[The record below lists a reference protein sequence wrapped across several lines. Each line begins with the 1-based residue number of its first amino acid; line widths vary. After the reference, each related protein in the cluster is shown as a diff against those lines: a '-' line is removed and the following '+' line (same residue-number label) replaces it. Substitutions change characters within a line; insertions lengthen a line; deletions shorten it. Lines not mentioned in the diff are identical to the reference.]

1 MYARDFYP
9 MMDYRATA
17 NCSTLFLFFPR
28 PKNSD
33 LVRDRRCGIFA
44 FFLSLNVNTHRLWQ
58 NYRALYDPFYELNI
72 FSSLVCGAVKHVDR
86 NNIVRGYVYT
96 RISAFSFFVSAATR
110 KIRCR
115 GRGRRYPCILR
126 LYSFFFSFSNICA
139 YRSSESFDP
148 GSKQGCCFAQP
159 VRFLPSMEIRVTRKY
174 FPASRPGVRS
184 VANKIKQSRLRVTF

>member
-28 PKNSD
+28 RKNSD
-33 LVRDRRCGIFA
+33 LVRDRRCGILA

-110 KIRCR
+110 KIRCG
-115 GRGRRYPCILR
+115 GRGRRYRCILR
-126 LYSFFFSFSNICA
+126 LYSFFFLFRIFARSKVARVSILDRNKVAVSRNLFASFPRWKFESRGNIFPPLVPGYA
-139 YRSSESFDP
+139 RLQTRSS
-148 GSKQGCCFAQP
+148 
-159 VRFLPSMEIRVTRKY
+159 RV
-174 FPASRPGVRS
+174 V
-184 VANKIKQSRLRVTF
+184 